1 VSALEQAYHAER
13 GFSPVARKFALGFD
27 IPKVF
32 DEYWL
37 PFLKD
42 YFS

>member
-1 VSALEQAYHAER
+1 
-13 GFSPVARKFALGFD
+13 VARKFALDFD

-37 PFLKD
+37 PFLRD
-42 YFS
+42 YFGTS